1 MDNQVMMRRE
11 VSVGTTIRHVTSY
24 LLVEYSQ
31 TIRQLA
37 NDPSPEAKREA
48 LSQFIKNVN
57 DCIKSLLKFTKNC
70 KKFKKIKNV
79 YEIAEKMYF
88 FYGDFKY
95 IIDQLYFT
103 SEMCSFYRT
112 PDFSVKSAIETLNH
126 KSHSELKNEIYNY
139 SLMLPGLKYESKE
152 VQAEFIQKYLYNKN
166 LNKEIN
172 NDEIYE
178 EVENSLNITGEL
190 TQFMD
195 CDDEIKISYRDSMFW
210 FDCNR
215 LIRFKIIPFVLVN
228 TEESKIISYFCK
240 AIIFNKHHPA
250 FLRIEQTNKL
260 SSKLNEINLMLQ
272 NEIQIH
278 CENKVNSLGF
288 VEEPEISLKLSD
300 LKQFIKN
307 FISSNIMP
315 YIFSFYAKKILKIAK
330 NFAMPIEIDCK
341 DEIVIEYKPN
351 NDILEDELKNNLKIK
366 ISAMYPEGKI
376 KVYSSVYIIN
386 SNPFIYIDNKEELFP
401 IENFPYEKV
410 ISFHLAEFEE
420 IVTHTIYEKLQS
432 IENLFFKFSF
442 EMKNKQKI
450 DCLIENNFFL
460 FSIIVD
466 NYGNISF
473 IDYDYVI
480 GEEKIKIISEM
491 IRNYIKYNT
500 IDIVEFNYLLFK
512 QFTETYFR
520 FSALTLKIMRQNE
533 NLNFYFS
540 LPKFFS
546 NDMNTSL
553 CLTFKYLKSPP
564 RIEILKST
572 LSFYSRN
579 KSKEEITFDFNQ
591 WMTLPSMTYNFTV
604 KSFEILVKITAEIF
618 ERNEEFIKNTIELI
632 SIYHIENI
640 SSAFRLGKDN
650 TVSTV
655 LEGENLNYFQFL
667 LGDSKYWELFHNLVT
682 KIEMPNHNVIFN
694 IFLNKNTLEH
704 FLKIPLQ
711 TYSLMESECT
721 SSFNSKDY
729 CLSFCILSKLKT
741 SDLNS
746 IKKVF
751 TELIKKFLHFM
762 SFIVNLVKNN
772 FTSFSQDSSLII
784 SPIFLCFKLT
794 TQTEPRKIF
803 FQFQADVSNPK
814 YYKVWFLPNESI
826 FPEFDNDHNKLIND
840 LYDGNFLEKLQ
851 WYFLIDDVY
860 SVLSKNFLSYMVR
873 TNTKIE
879 LSEEMINK
887 GIFVFIKDYLSF
899 EIFKKNAISII
910 IDVTGPKVLNIYSKL
925 TGSQEKNKQI
935 IDAIRNQVNCVN
947 KNDDR
952 GVIVCQQSEGGTL
965 IDEVNKIISII
976 KTLC

>member
-1 MDNQVMMRRE
+1 
-11 VSVGTTIRHVTSY
+11 
-24 LLVEYSQ
+24 
-31 TIRQLA
+31 
-37 NDPSPEAKREA
+37 
-48 LSQFIKNVN
+48 
-57 DCIKSLLKFTKNC
+57 
-70 KKFKKIKNV
+70 
-79 YEIAEKMYF
+79 
-88 FYGDFKY
+88 
-95 IIDQLYFT
+95 
-103 SEMCSFYRT
+103 
-112 PDFSVKSAIETLNH
+112 
-126 KSHSELKNEIYNY
+126 
-139 SLMLPGLKYESKE
+139 
-152 VQAEFIQKYLYNKN
+152 
-166 LNKEIN
+166 
-172 NDEIYE
+172 
-178 EVENSLNITGEL
+178 
-190 TQFMD
+190 
-195 CDDEIKISYRDSMFW
+195 
-210 FDCNR
+210 
-215 LIRFKIIPFVLVN
+215 
-228 TEESKIISYFCK
+228 
-240 AIIFNKHHPA
+240 
-250 FLRIEQTNKL
+250 
-260 SSKLNEINLMLQ
+260 
-272 NEIQIH
+272 
-278 CENKVNSLGF
+278 
-288 VEEPEISLKLSD
+288 
-300 LKQFIKN
+300 
-307 FISSNIMP
+307 
-315 YIFSFYAKKILKIAK
+315 
-330 NFAMPIEIDCK
+330 
-341 DEIVIEYKPN
+341 
-351 NDILEDELKNNLKIK
+351 
-366 ISAMYPEGKI
+366 
-376 KVYSSVYIIN
+376 
-386 SNPFIYIDNKEELFP
+386 
-401 IENFPYEKV
+401 
-410 ISFHLAEFEE
+410 
-420 IVTHTIYEKLQS
+420 
-432 IENLFFKFSF
+432 
-442 EMKNKQKI
+442 
-450 DCLIENNFFL
+450 
-460 FSIIVD
+460 
-466 NYGNISF
+466 
-473 IDYDYVI
+473 
-480 GEEKIKIISEM
+480 
-491 IRNYIKYNT
+491 
-500 IDIVEFNYLLFK
+500 
-512 QFTETYFR
+512 
-520 FSALTLKIMRQNE
+520 
-533 NLNFYFS
+533 
-540 LPKFFS
+540 
-546 NDMNTSL
+546 MNTSL

-604 KSFEILVKITAEIF
+604 KSFEILVKSTAEIF

-667 LGDSKYWELFHNLVT
+667 LGDSQYWELFHNLVR

-952 GVIVCQQSEGGTL
+952 GVVVCQQSEEGTL

-976 KTLC
+976 KALC

>member
-152 VQAEFIQKYLYNKN
+152 VQAEFIEKYLYNKN

-315 YIFSFYAKKILKIAK
+315 YVFSFYAKKILKIAK
-330 NFAMPIEIDCK
+330 NFSMPIEIDCK

-376 KVYSSVYIIN
+376 KVDSSVYIIN

-976 KTLC
+976 KALC

>member
-1 MDNQVMMRRE
+1 MYNQVMMRRE

-152 VQAEFIQKYLYNKN
+152 VQAEFIEKYLYNKN

-315 YIFSFYAKKILKIAK
+315 YVFSFYAKKILKIAK
-330 NFAMPIEIDCK
+330 NFSMPIEIDCK

-376 KVYSSVYIIN
+376 KVDSSVYIIN

-803 FQFQADVSNPK
+803 FQVQADVSNPK

-976 KTLC
+976 KALC